1 MSPRQRKPPKDTCT
15 FKHDMKIEIS
25 QAEARCIAM
34 GGFLPR
40 TVADKLIADIERTYS
55 ITASRETIAKLV
67 DPTLGGSL

>member
-1 MSPRQRKPPKDTCT
+1 MSPRAKKQPKETCT

-40 TVADKLIADIERTYS
+40 TVADKLIADIERTYNA
-55 ITASRETIAKLV
+55 TAARERVAKLV
-67 DPTLGGSL
+67 DPTLSVL